1 MSFGAWD
8 QSLTGVQRKLSLKF
22 VLLSKASEDLVLDS
36 AGKITMVS
44 EVKYVLTK

>member
-8 QSLTGVQRKLSLKF
+8 KSLTGVQRKLSLKL

-36 AGKITMVS
+36 AG
-44 EVKYVLTK
+44 